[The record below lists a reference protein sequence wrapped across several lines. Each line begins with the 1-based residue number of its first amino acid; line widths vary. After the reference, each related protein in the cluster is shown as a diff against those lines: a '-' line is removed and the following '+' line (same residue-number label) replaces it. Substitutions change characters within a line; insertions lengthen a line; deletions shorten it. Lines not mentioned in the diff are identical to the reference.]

1 MTPEMQQTNPNIAT
15 VLFSET
21 QTASKR
27 RHQYHKICWVRGSLK
42 LRLEN
47 NYVQRER
54 EGNEEFFA

>member
-15 VLFSET
+15 DMFSET

-27 RHQYHKICWVRGSLK
+27 RHQYRKMCWVCGNLK
-42 LRLEN
+42 LRRGN

-54 EGNEEFFA
+54 GNEEIFA